1 MRSSVSRMAPARDL
15 LSAVELELEL
25 EPAWTGMS
33 PLLPLT
39 RSDLALHQLYKLKF
53 KSNKLEKL
61 ISKNYNLS

>member
-1 MRSSVSRMAPARDL
+1 MAPARDL

-39 RSDLALHQLYKLKF
+39 RSDLALHQLYKL
-53 KSNKLEKL
+53 E
-61 ISKNYNLS
+61 I